1 LPLYEYLCDRDGR
14 FEVIRKFSD
23 PPLKKC
29 PKCGRP
35 VQRLPS
41 APAIQFKGT
50 GWYVTD
56 YAKKSGGEG
65 SKEGEGS
72 KGKEAGGEGKDASGS
87 AASGTGDT
95 AASAGKGDTAKGD
108 TAKSDTGK
116 SDTPKKAASA
126 GSKKDK

>member
-1 LPLYEYLCDRDGR
+1 VPLYEYQCDRDGR

-29 PKCGRP
+29 PKCGGP

-65 SKEGEGS
+65 SKGSEGS
-72 KGKEAGGEGKDASGS
+72 KGKEADKGGKDTAVSSASS
-87 AASGTGDT
+87 DT
-95 AASAGKGDTAKGD
+95 AAGSARSETGTGETGKGE
-108 TAKSDTGK
+108 TGK
-116 SDTPKKAASA
+116 SEKPAKAA
-126 GSKKDK
+126 GSGGKKS

>member
-1 LPLYEYLCDRDGR
+1 VPLYEYQCDRDGR

-29 PKCGRP
+29 PKCGGP

-56 YAKKSGGEG
+56 YAKKSGGD
-65 SKEGEGS
+65 GS
-72 KGKEAGGEGKDASGS
+72 KGKDADKGGKDADKGGKDAAISS
-87 AASGTGDT
+87 ASSDS
-95 AASAGKGDTAKGD
+95 SAGSSKG
-108 TAKSDTGK
+108 KSENGK
-116 SDTPKKAASA
+116 SDTPAKAA
-126 GSKKDK
+126 GSGGRKS

>member
-1 LPLYEYLCDRDGR
+1 VPLYEYQCDRDGR

-29 PKCGRP
+29 PKCGGR

-56 YAKKSGGEG
+56 YAKKTG
-65 SKEGEGS
+65 GEGS
-72 KGKEAGGEGKDASGS
+72 KGKEADKGGKDAAISS
-87 AASGTGDT
+87 AT
-95 AASAGKGDTAKGD
+95 
-108 TAKSDTGK
+108 SD
-116 SDTPKKAASA
+116 SSA
-126 GSKKDK
+126 GSSKGKSESGKSESGKSESSQSEAPAKAAGSGGKKGS

>member
-1 LPLYEYLCDRDGR
+1 MPLYEYQCDRVGR

-29 PKCGRP
+29 PKCGGP

-65 SKEGEGS
+65 SKGSEGS
-72 KGKEAGGEGKDASGS
+72 KGKEADKGGKDTAVSSASS
-87 AASGTGDT
+87 DT
-95 AASAGKGDTAKGD
+95 AAGSARSETGTGETGKGE
-108 TAKSDTGK
+108 TGK
-116 SDTPKKAASA
+116 SEKPAKAA
-126 GSKKDK
+126 GSGGKKS

>member
-1 LPLYEYLCDRDGR
+1 LPLYEYQCDRDGR

-72 KGKEAGGEGKDASGS
+72 KGKEADGKGKEAPAS
-87 AASGTGDT
+87 AASS
-95 AASAGKGDTAKGD
+95 ASASDSSTNAGKGDTAKSE
-108 TAKSDTGK
+108 K
-116 SDTPKKAASA
+116 PKKAAAS
-126 GSKKDK
+126 GSKNK